1 MDDHGEKTSEKTSAK
16 KLTGGA
22 RPELKFGTVWQYEP
36 APESTD
42 HFAIAQRHELFVG
55 GVWKK
60 PKSGEYF
67 ATIDPATERV
77 LSEVAMAGE
86 KDVDAAVAAARQ
98 AFPAWSRLSGED
110 RSRYLFR
117 IARILL
123 ERAREFACLETLD
136 NVKPIRETRD
146 VDTPLP

>member
-1 MDDHGEKTSEKTSAK
+1 MDDHGEKTSQKSGEKTSPKRARA
-16 KLTGGA
+16 A
-22 RPELKFGTVWQYEP
+22 RPELKFGAVWQYEP

-42 HFAIAQRHELFVG
+42 HFAIAPRHELFVG
-55 GVWKK
+55 GAWKK
-60 PKSGEYF
+60 PRSGEYF
-67 ATIDPATERV
+67 TTIDPATERV

-123 ERAREFACLETLD
+123 ERARE
-136 NVKPIRETRD
+136 
-146 VDTPLP
+146 